1 MKEVLCD
8 IIRRRGAWGRLP
20 ILIYGYPNVFVSLP
34 PQNLPKNPLRLSKPT
49 FPTMLSTVTL
59 IRDSKKFILPHFK
72 MYEGLKNF
80 GLLVDN
86 SIIGGA
92 IGHDKPDNSESLV
105 KKFFPDTVI
114 SHTGK
119 NVWGSDIFNEMIS
132 LVDCTAP
139 GSKVIMLHADV
150 VLDKKNFKLLK
161 DFILETDYDIYKV
174 DMRKCWINYYVDLDH
189 GTRDCLDTE
198 PVAVKSTTRF
208 RNFYDHLIGEKEV
221 IIDFITGHHFCG
233 WKGDG
238 IKSPLTKDWF
248 SSPAAHAAAPNGW
261 TSSPQ
266 EIKDMFSLYANS
278 V

>member
-1 MKEVLCD
+1 
-8 IIRRRGAWGRLP
+8 
-20 ILIYGYPNVFVSLP
+20 
-34 PQNLPKNPLRLSKPT
+34 
-49 FPTMLSTVTL
+49 
-59 IRDSKKFILPHFK
+59 

-92 IGHDKPDNSESLV
+92 VGHQISDNSENLLR
-105 KKFFPDTVI
+105 KFFPNTEI
-114 SHTGK
+114 HHTTK

-132 LVDCTAP
+132 LTDKAGGVAP

-150 VLDKKNFKLLK
+150 ILDKKNFKLLK
-161 DFILETDYDIYKV
+161 DFVLSTDYDIYKV
-174 DMRKCWINYYVDLDH
+174 DMKKCWINYYVDLDH

-221 IIDFITGHHFCG
+221 TIDFITGHHFTGFKPPATNPG
-233 WKGDG
+233 WLD
-238 IKSPLTKDWF
+238 
-248 SSPAAHAAAPNGW
+248 SPAALAASPNGW
-261 TSSPQ
+261 ISAPQ
-266 EIKDMFSLYANS
+266 EIKDMFKLYENS